1 MTDAKLNAGIS
12 LLNAVTDLVLL
23 LCLWPFSYRMANVTE
38 LTASITTIGCY
49 TALGLPAMF
58 PPGQVTLPSWCGDLT
73 IMGLSVVG
81 VGLQAV
87 RVMSGPCGKVVKV
100 ILKGLKSCWKA
111 TFGKAADKAEDA
123 QQNVG
128 RSMSQGRGGALG
140 RQSSTIAQANLKGVA
155 EDMFD
160 EAYYPEDAVDDML
173 EEADDA
179 ADDCQVSRKRLPLIA
194 SS

>member
-1 MTDAKLNAGIS
+1 
-12 LLNAVTDLVLL
+12 
-23 LCLWPFSYRMANVTE
+23 
-38 LTASITTIGCY
+38 
-49 TALGLPAMF
+49 
-58 PPGQVTLPSWCGDLT
+58 
-73 IMGLSVVG
+73 
-81 VGLQAV
+81 
-87 RVMSGPCGKVVKV
+87 
-100 ILKGLKSCWKA
+100 
-111 TFGKAADKAEDA
+111 
-123 QQNVG
+123 
-128 RSMSQGRGGALG
+128 MSQGRGGALG